1 MPELKPDCPI
11 MDGLIAGQCFAE
23 HDGVHCFPAIRQETG
38 EKYIIKVI
46 TIPATSAQVEAM
58 LLAGAFQNREEAKP
72 YFQTLAQEVV
82 AETKTLN
89 SLSLLEG
96 FGGCEQ
102 VC

>member
-1 MPELKPDCPI
+1 MPELRADSPI
-11 MDGLIAGQCFAE
+11 MDGLIAGQCFTE
-23 HDGVHCFPAIRQETG
+23 HDGVHCYPAIRRETG

-46 TIPATSAQVEAM
+46 SVPATDAQVEAM
-58 LLAGAFQNREEAKP
+58 LLAGAFESREAAKP

-96 FGGCEQ
+96 FVGCEQ
-102 VC
+102 V